1 MTALCSAAD
10 LGLARPTYTTAATDA
25 TDATDATGAA
35 AAPDAAAR
43 LPNREVDI

>member
-10 LGLARPTYTTAATDA
+10 LGLARPTYTTAATA
-25 TDATDATGAA
+25 ATDATGAA